1 MQINSFYINLV
12 SLEDCL
18 GGMYINYIVY
28 LLSLFNYMVLCRVCV
43 KLESMVFI
51 FLKMFNTFLFLIIF
65 QVSNFFI

>member
-43 KLESMVFI
+43 KLESMGEI
-51 FLKMFNTFLFLIIF
+51 CILKVWYLYF
-65 QVSNFFI
+65 